1 MCGQWGK
8 DRALGGRTEERNKKE
23 RESVYSERC
32 PKRKL
37 PKPNAAAFPP
47 ASSTTGLHTSSSPS
61 ASSPPA
67 PSDSLSL
74 DLPGSDSSGVS
85 LQFLDL
91 SADCD
96 WSWSS
101 TGVDETVV
109 NNCLDLPHGHGDLSC
124 QLELPMPDLP
134 SPFEFSA
141 EKSPAVGVWQHCRS
155 CQCTTRTLRWLVD
168 SVPGIGSH
176 PSSGGGG
183 VAETGNLDL

>member
-176 PSSGGGG
+176 PSSGGDRKS
-183 VAETGNLDL
+183 VV